1 MNGFKLRDRIF
12 PDPIIA
18 TATAITVRDA
28 AYSQPPPLAEC
39 NHPFPPFMTAAPKTI
54 GTAYEESSRV

>member
-1 MNGFKLRDRIF
+1 MLRDRKF

-18 TATAITVRDA
+18 MATAITVKDA

-39 NHPFPPFMTAAPKTI
+39 NHPLPPFMTAAPKTI
-54 GTAYEESSRV
+54 GTANEDASRV